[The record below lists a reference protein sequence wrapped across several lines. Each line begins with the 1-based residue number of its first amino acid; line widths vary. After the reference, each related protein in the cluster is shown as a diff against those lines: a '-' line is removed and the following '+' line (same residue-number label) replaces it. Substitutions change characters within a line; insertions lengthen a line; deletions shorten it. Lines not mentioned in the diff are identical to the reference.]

1 MRLISKYKI
10 YTKSPITPTKFCL
23 RILKFNRPKWKRLQ
37 KNLIRLLKK
46 KPKFIR
52 QLTIKNRLRV
62 WSRVKSKYKSG
73 LNTKNSISMLF
84 DNSISKKTLKKNLF
98 FYKKNEI
105 DDIFRVALIKPQFR
119 IDILLSNLN
128 LFFTSYQ
135 ARQSINSGIILV
147 NGKTVASN
155 YFLKKGD
162 IICFKK
168 FSISHLSSLKNLFSF
183 YSKSKYFAS
192 FLEIDHYTK
201 TIIIIKDYVQLGEED
216 FSLML
221 SNSFDLKLLK
231 DYLQ

>member
-10 YTKSPITPTKFCL
+10 YTKSLITPHKFCL

-37 KNLIRLLKK
+37 KNLIRTLKK
-46 KPKFIR
+46 KPQFIR
-52 QLTIKNRLRV
+52 QLTVKNRLKV

-84 DNSISKKTLKKNLF
+84 DNSISKKSLKKTLF
-98 FYKKNEI
+98 SSKVNEV
-105 DDIFRVALIKPQFR
+105 DEIFRNVLVKPQFR

-128 LFFTSYQ
+128 LFFTAYQ
-135 ARQSINSGIILV
+135 ARQSINSGLVLV
-147 NGKTVASN
+147 NKKAISSN

-162 IICFKK
+162 IISFKK
-168 FSISHLSSLKNLFSF
+168 ISVSHFLSLKNF
-183 YSKSKYFAS
+183 YTFQSKSNYLAS

-201 TIIIIKDYVQLGEED
+201 TIIILKDYVQLGEED
-216 FSLML
+216 FSLIL

>member
-10 YTKSPITPTKFCL
+10 YTKSSIIPTKFCL

-37 KNLIRLLKK
+37 KNLIRTSKK
-46 KPKFIR
+46 KPRFIR
-52 QLTIKNRLRV
+52 QLAIKTRLKS

-73 LNTKNSISMLF
+73 LNTKNAISTLF
-84 DNSISKKTLKKNLF
+84 DNSISKKLLKKNLF
-98 FYKKNEI
+98 FYKKAEVDNV
-105 DDIFRVALIKPQFR
+105 FRTAIVKPQFR

-135 ARQSINSGIILV
+135 ARQSINSGLILV
-147 NGKTVASN
+147 NNKRISNN

-162 IICFKK
+162 MISFKK
-168 FSISHLSSLKNLFSF
+168 ISVSHFFSLKTFFS
-183 YSKSKYFAS
+183 YHSKSDYLAS

-201 TIIIIKDYVQLGEED
+201 TIIILKDYVQLGEED
-216 FSLML
+216 FFLTV